1 MYENIKTGWWFEV
14 WNIFPYIGNSNPNWL
29 KPPTRKWRFS
39 IAMFNYQR
47 VTGISPSKNVMF
59 QWRRL
64 QLDTSCPRHRL
75 GRGSM
80 QKHRCSLAW
89 LRPPSLENPSFW
101 FDFPRC
107 SNWIGQPLALER
119 VESADVFAEDA
130 VSYCTIL
137 GFLFGSWLPLGLQL
151 GQIGH
156 LHFLLFGAM
165 GMGFFTGSWGGCSEQ
180 RIAQIPK

>member
-1 MYENIKTGWWFEV
+1 M
-14 WNIFPYIGNSNPNWL
+14 L
-29 KPPTRKWRFS
+29 KPPTRKWWFS
-39 IAMFNYQR
+39 IAMLNYQR
-47 VTGISPSKNVMF
+47 VTGIFPSKNVMF

-101 FDFPRC
+101 SDFPRC
-107 SNWIGQPLALER
+107 SNCNVHFVGDFPASHVWFLESSQR

-130 VSYCTIL
+130 VSDCTIL
-137 GFLFGSWLPLGLQL
+137 GFLFGSSLSLGLQL

-156 LHFLLFGAM
+156 LHLPLFGAM
-165 GMGFFTGSWGGCSEQ
+165 GHWLFYRFVGGCSEQ